1 MTAYKALAYPEL
13 SESSSL
19 EQSLSPRLLTALM
32 VFSAPL

>member
-1 MTAYKALAYPEL
+1 MTVCKTLAYPEL

-19 EQSLSPRLLTALM
+19 EESLSPQLLTALM